1 MTAKK
6 RTRQAPEVTR
16 AQLLDA
22 TEHLMVAEGYAA
34 VTTRRVATEVG
45 LTAALVHYYFPTTG
59 DLLLAAYRRAVER
72 HDYGIRQALA
82 SENPLRALWSLLMDS
97 SHIALGV
104 EFAALA
110 NHRKEIR
117 NEIAKHD
124 EACRRLQ
131 VRALSRMFADSA
143 AEMQPC
149 SPVCAVMLMDGM
161 SRAFTMDK
169 NLGISYAHAEAG
181 KYIEQML
188 DRMERG
194 RKPETRPR
202 LVAAAGAQRPTVRAA
217 QKARASSRNRAK
229 LR

>member
-1 MTAKK
+1 
-6 RTRQAPEVTR
+6 
-16 AQLLDA
+16 
-22 TEHLMVAEGYAA
+22 
-34 VTTRRVATEVG
+34 
-45 LTAALVHYYFPTTG
+45 
-59 DLLLAAYRRAVER
+59 
-72 HDYGIRQALA
+72 
-82 SENPLRALWSLLMDS
+82 MDS